1 MHFCNIA
8 NSMLEPECIVYDMA
22 ITANVVLGVQ
32 NVVWSAEYFQHIFL
46 VSMTTYLKYDKQIAW
61 I

>member
-46 VSMTTYLKYDKQIAW
+46 VSMTTY
-61 I
+61 